1 MAKFLVGN
9 IKGPKG
15 DKGATG
21 PQGATGARGATGA
34 TGPQGPKGETGA
46 TGPQGPTGKQG
57 PTGPTGPA
65 GLQGP
70 QGIQGP
76 KGDTGP
82 QGPTGAQGP
91 SGGSIADTRND
102 NQPPSWYMA
111 NHPNETV
118 VEFKYMDVIGVSNF
132 PGASGQTYAVLVT
145 FVPWQDSSGGYPKQV
160 AIFAG
165 EMYWRHGT
173 SDSAWS
179 VWRHI
184 LDSDDPGSVWAMAHR
199 VGEYVETDGSFNPND
214 YGGEWKMVPSVGP
227 YTWLRTK

>member
-1 MAKFLVGN
+1 MRLAKYLVGN
-9 IKGPKG
+9 VKGPKG

-65 GLQGP
+65 GSQGP

-82 QGPTGAQGP
+82 QGPKGPQGP
-91 SGGSIADTRND
+91 SGGEIKDTRND
-102 NQPPSWYMA
+102 NQPPSWYMK
-111 NHPNETV
+111 NHPKETV
-118 VEFKYMDVIGVSNF
+118 VEFKTAKAIGIS
-132 PGASGQTYAVLVT
+132 SGETFATLVT
-145 FVPWQDSSGGYPKQV
+145 FVQWGEKSGGYPKQV
-160 AIFAG
+160 AMSASDIW
-165 EMYWRHGT
+165 WRRGA
-173 SDSAWS
+173 SDSSWVAWQ
-179 VWRHI
+179 HI
-184 LDSDDPGSVWAMAHR
+184 LDTADPNTTWRMAHR
-199 VGEYVETDGSFNPND
+199 VGQYVETDGTFNPNSI
-214 YGGEWKMVPSVGP
+214 GGTWVQVPSIGP

>member
-1 MAKFLVGN
+1 MAKYLVGN

-15 DKGATG
+15 DTGATG

-65 GLQGP
+65 GSQGP

-82 QGPTGAQGP
+82 QGPTGPKGP
-91 SGGSIADTRND
+91 IGGSIADTRND
-102 NQPPSWYMA
+102 NQPPSWYMS
-111 NHPNETV
+111 NHPRETV
-118 VEFKYMDVIGVSNF
+118 VEFKTASAIGL
-132 PGASGQTYAVLVT
+132 SGGETFATLVT
-145 FVPWQDSSGGYPKQV
+145 FVQWNNKSGGYPSQV
-160 AIFAG
+160 CMHGNYIR
-165 EMYWRHGT
+165 WRPGKSDT
-173 SDSAWS
+173 SWGI
-179 VWRHI
+179 WRNI
-184 LDSDDPGSVWAMAHR
+184 LDSGSDNGVWLMAHR
-199 VGEYVETDGSFNPND
+199 VGEYLETDGSFNPNSI
-214 YGGEWKMVPSVGP
+214 GGTWVQVPSIGP

>member
-1 MAKFLVGN
+1 MAKYLVGN

-21 PQGATGARGATGA
+21 PQGPAGARGATGA

-91 SGGSIADTRND
+91 SGGSIADTRSANSS
-102 NQPPSWYMA
+102 PAWYMNGHA
-111 NHPNETV
+111 KSIYA
-118 VEFKYMDVIGVSNF
+118 EFKTASAIGL
-132 PGASGQTYAVLVT
+132 SGDTFAVLVT
-145 FVPWQDSSGGYPKQV
+145 LTPWNDDSGGLPKQV
-160 AIFAG
+160 AVVGAD
-165 EMYWRHGT
+165 MYWRRGT
-173 SDSAWS
+173 SASAWGG
-179 VWRHI
+179 WQHI
-184 LDSDDPGSVWAMAHR
+184 LDTADPNTTWLMAHR
-199 VGEYVETDGSFNPND
+199 VGEYVETDGSFNPNSV
-214 YGGEWKMVPSVGP
+214 GGTWKQVPSVGP
-227 YTWLRTK
+227 HTWLRTK

>member
-1 MAKFLVGN
+1 MARFLVGN

-21 PQGATGARGATGA
+21 PQGPAGARGATGA

-76 KGDTGP
+76 KGATGP

-111 NHPNETV
+111 NHPKETV
-118 VEFKYMDVIGVSNF
+118 VEFKTAKVIGISGGEVS
-132 PGASGQTYAVLVT
+132 AVLVT
-145 FVPWQDSSGGYPKQV
+145 FVPWPNNSGGYPKQV
-160 AIFAG
+160 CVHWDT
-165 EMYWRHGT
+165 MWWRFGT
-173 SDSAWS
+173 SDASWSRWWS
-179 VWRHI
+179 V
-184 LDSDDPGSVWAMAHR
+184 LDSASVNTAWLIAHR
-199 VGEYVETDGSFNPND
+199 VGEYVETDGSFNPNSI
-214 YGGEWKMVPSVGP
+214 GGTWKQVPSIGP